1 MKRVS
6 QRRKGRNSFSFDAKR
21 RNEIERLAKH
31 VGAADTED
39 FERFLIAWY
48 WHNPQSKDP
57 LWSLM
62 YAASRMGGSITEAEA
77 SAITEEASIMR
88 RYRKPDPLARFL
100 GLKYAVRQQLQI
112 RTIGSIDVG
121 KKARTVLRKRKAAKR
136 QEAIRRA
143 NGARPRAEYEANSQS
158 AKWRKL
164 GMSKPTY
171 YRKNMHR
178 TKGETGPCA
187 MSFLPAEDTPVSL
200 PETGVAEAGLRPAS
214 KQEVVRLATATIGA
228 ADIHVRVPNWCFG
241 RKPPVADEYTSLPT
255 ELRLLALGLPIS
267 TSENFRA
274 AA

>member
-39 FERFLIAWY
+39 FDRYLIAWY

-62 YAASRMGGSITEAEA
+62 YAAGRMGGRLTEAQA

-100 GLKYAVRQQLQI
+100 GLKYAVRQKLQI
-112 RTIGSIDVG
+112 RTIGSIDIG
-121 KKARTVLRKRKAAKR
+121 KRARTVLRKRKNRIDHERKR
-136 QEAIRRA
+136 REL
-143 NGARPRAEYEANSQS
+143 GMKPWSQS
-158 AKWRKL
+158 LSRTRPWEEL
-164 GMSKPTY
+164 GMSRRTWE
-171 YRKNMHR
+171 RHR
-178 TKGETGPCA
+178 NKARDAKVSAVSLNT
-187 MSFLPAEDTPVSL
+187 AEDTLATPQV
-200 PETGVAEAGLRPAS
+200 EARVAEAGLRPAS
-214 KQEVVRLATATIGA
+214 KQGGCASSQTATIGA
-228 ADIHVRVPNWCFG
+228 AG
-241 RKPPVADEYTSLPT
+241 GYASLPL
-255 ELRLLALGLPIS
+255 ELRLLALGLPLS
-267 TSENFRA
+267 TEYRA